1 MVFLL
6 KEIGIWDYWMNEEY
20 LVEPTGFKNAFELKY
35 LLEKFGFYQGRF
47 IGQLPKKWP
56 KAVYEQMSSLPD
68 IEQSRI
74 RRLMEQNKN
83 SLVPSGQEFNTSM
96 TWLEN
101 AHHQIEQEKF
111 AGAIAAEA
119 NQWSYPTV
127 EEVDEDY
134 LKGGRSIRILASSV
148 NYTKY
153 TRRLLQLS
161 PEIVLVD
168 PYLKLYKEG
177 CERVLTDFLTVAQQ
191 GKCRS
196 MVIWARFEESSL
208 KTKQAYQQM
217 LDDKYRSKLQKGSTL
232 TVKLVDDHA
241 SIEKMH
247 TRLMLSSLGCF
258 RFDKGFSEFDE
269 EIYVDVDIIDR
280 NAHNHHYLWY
290 CHPSSDCDFKSIEE
304 HTVAN

>member
-1 MVFLL
+1 
-6 KEIGIWDYWMNEEY
+6 MNEEY

-47 IGQLPKKWP
+47 IGQLPKSWR
-56 KAVYEQMSSLPD
+56 KAVFEQMSSLPD

-74 RRLMEQNKN
+74 RRLMDKNKDC
-83 SLVPSGQEFNTSM
+83 LVPSGQDFITSM

-101 AHHQIEQEKF
+101 AHHQIEQENF
-111 AGAIAAEA
+111 AGVIAAEA
-119 NQWSYPTV
+119 NQWNYPTV
-127 EEVDEDY
+127 EELDDDY
-134 LKGGRSIRILASSV
+134 LKGERSIRILASSA

-161 PEIVLVD
+161 NEVVLVD
-168 PYLKLYKEG
+168 PYLRLNSKG

-191 GKCRS
+191 GKCQS
-196 MVIWARFEESSL
+196 IVVWARHDKASM
-208 KTKQAYQQM
+208 KTRQAYQQM
-217 LDDKYRSKLQKGSTL
+217 LEDKYRSKLKKGSIL

-258 RFDKGFSEFDE
+258 RFDHGFSEFDE
-269 EIYVDVDIIDR
+269 DRYVDIDIIDR
-280 NAHNHHYLWY
+280 KTHDHYYFWY
-290 CHPSSDCDFKSIEE
+290 GHTSSDCDFKIIEE
-304 HTVAN
+304 HTLAN